1 MLSVIASIAAL
12 VLPVA
17 ALLRNRKKPLKK
29 PFTFSALSFSLCL
42 ASVCTELYTIKYRVQ
57 IKDIAGILD
66 TIDSV
71 LLLCLVASVAV
82 IILNTVYLSFLSSG
96 KSVDKDAPVEE
107 MPAGEAEPEEASA
120 GDRPEETAS
129 PEFEDAR

>member
-1 MLSVIASIAAL
+1 MLSVIAIIAAL

-66 TIDSV
+66 TIDAV

-96 KSVDKDAPVEE
+96 KSAGKDTPAEE
-107 MPAGEAEPEEASA
+107 APAGDAEPEEAPA
-120 GDRPEETAS
+120 DDRPKETAAS
-129 PEFEDAR
+129 EQE

>member
-1 MLSVIASIAAL
+1 MLSVIAIIAAL

-71 LLLCLVASVAV
+71 LLLCLVASVTV

-107 MPAGEAEPEEASA
+107 VPAGEAEPEEASA

-129 PEFEDAR
+129 PVFEDAR

>member
-1 MLSVIASIAAL
+1 MLSVIAIVAAL

-82 IILNTVYLSFLSSG
+82 IILNTVYLSFLSTG
-96 KSVDKDAPVEE
+96 KNADKDTPVEE
-107 MPAGEAEPEEASA
+107 APADETEPEEASA
-120 GDRPEETAS
+120 GDAPEETAS
-129 PEFEDAR
+129 PEQEP